1 MKTHYDVL
9 GVAPDSDRDVL
20 RRAYLDLARRHHP
33 DAGGDAAAM
42 LAVNDA
48 WAVLSDPRRRAHYDR
63 SIGRPAAAVPTGDD
77 GFGADLGPDPE
88 GLDDPDDLD
97 DLGAFDDHGAPRAGR
112 ASSTIDAVTLLAVLV
127 LGAAA
132 ALALLFGM
140 ILTIGEL
147 LGFGV
152 FLAFLTGIA
161 TLARMLVA
169 MRTTGRSTAR

>member
-33 DAGGDAAAM
+33 DAGGDAVAM

-48 WAVLSDPRRRAHYDR
+48 WAVLSDPRRRARYDL
-63 SIGRPAAAVPTGDD
+63 SLGDEPAGQAGARYPAGGPNGDE
-77 GFGADLGPDPE
+77 GAGVF
-88 GLDDPDDLD
+88 DDLD
-97 DLGAFDDHGAPRAGR
+97 DLDDLDDPAAVRPR
-112 ASSTIDAVTLLAVLV
+112 ASSTIDAVSLLAVLV

-132 ALALLFGM
+132 GGALLFGS
-140 ILTIGEL
+140 ILMIGEL

-161 TLARMLVA
+161 TLARMLLA
-169 MRTTGRSTAR
+169 MRSPSRRPTAR